1 MLLRQPSSKNSSGN
15 PHSDGCPL
23 AVTTPKVAN
32 HVSDREVPA
41 CPGWYHITRTRIG
54 TALRNVTGARIA
66 GTLDKNPKI
75 YSDARRC
82 MAVLPRVKERVQVAL
97 GTLGRLN
104 PESRFPPVTDAVGR
118 GKACHWVGHRIAK
131 SYQLEGTVASSLAT
145 TDPLGECE
153 GPDFFWVICVPGW
166 PSTIRSTARPT
177 DCEISS
183 RQPSFA
189 LKH

>member
-82 MAVLPRVKERVQVAL
+82 MAVLPRVKERVQVAP

-104 PESRFPPVTDAVGR
+104 QESRFLSDAVAVGR
-118 GKACHWVGHRIAK
+118 GKPATGSAIVSPSPTTSLK
-131 SYQLEGTVASSLAT
+131 GTVASSLAM

-166 PSTIRSTARPT
+166 LYIRVAGRG
-177 DCEISS
+177 
-183 RQPSFA
+183 
-189 LKH
+189 